1 MGTDLNKKLATR
13 LTGLQ
18 LEHEIRIMEVC
29 GTHTTEFFRTGVKD
43 LFPAGLTLVDGPGC
57 PVCVTPNDYL
67 DRAIEIGKQHRTV
80 IVTFGD
86 MIKVPSSYSSLT
98 KEKAEGMDIRVVY
111 SPINALEIAEGDP
124 ATEVIF
130 LSVGFET
137 TAPAEAVAVLEA
149 KKRGVKNFSLLSG
162 NKLTPPAVE
171 ALLAAQEVKI
181 DGFILPGHVSAI
193 IGVKVWRFISEKYG
207 RPCVI
212 SGFDAPDL
220 IMGMLSLVDFVRK
233 NKNET
238 INQYTRVV
246 REDGNTKALDILN
259 QVFRTSDAHWRGIG
273 VIPGSGLEIRNEYAE
288 FDAALK
294 FPVTPPEPKEAKGCR
309 CGELLRGLITPPE
322 CALYGKACTPE
333 EPVGPCMVSME
344 GPCAA
349 YYKYWSR

>member
-1 MGTDLNKKLATR
+1 MGTDLNKKLASR
-13 LTGLQ
+13 LSGLR
-18 LEHEIRIMEVC
+18 LDNEIRIMEVC

-43 LFPAGLTLVDGPGC
+43 LFPDNLTLVDGPGC

-67 DRAIEIGKQHRTV
+67 DRAIEIGKRHRTV
-80 IVTFGD
+80 IATFGD
-86 MIKVPSSYSSLT
+86 MIKVPSSYSSLAR
-98 KEKAEGMDIRVVY
+98 EKACGMDVRVVY
-111 SPINALEIAEGDP
+111 SPMNALEIAEAEP
-124 ATEVIF
+124 ATEVMF

-137 TAPAEAVAVLEA
+137 TAPAEAVAILEA
-149 KKRGVKNFSLLSG
+149 QKRGVKNFSLLSG

-171 ALLAAQEVKI
+171 ALLAAREVKI

-193 IGVKVWRFISEKYG
+193 IGAGAWRFISERFG
-207 RPCVI
+207 RPCVV

-220 IMGMLSLVDFVRK
+220 IMGMLTLVDLVKK
-233 NKNET
+233 NRNET

-246 REDGNTKALDILN
+246 KEEGNLTALEILRR
-259 QVFRTSDAHWRGIG
+259 VFRLTDAHWRGIG
-273 VIPGSGLEIRNEYAE
+273 VIPGSGLEVRDEYAE
-288 FDAALK
+288 FDAVKK
-294 FPVTPPEPKEAKGCR
+294 FPVTPPEPKAAKGCR